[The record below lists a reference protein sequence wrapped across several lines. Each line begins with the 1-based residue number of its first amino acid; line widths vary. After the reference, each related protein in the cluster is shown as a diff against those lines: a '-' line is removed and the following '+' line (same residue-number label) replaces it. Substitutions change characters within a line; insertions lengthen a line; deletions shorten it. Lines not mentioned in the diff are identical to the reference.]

1 MNGVPEEAAAIGKLW
16 LEAKSARQSG
26 NLAASTE
33 HLRRALAIAPDNPL
47 ILRQLAVQL
56 RHAGALQEALALL
69 EPALPLAIEHP
80 DLALTLADCLLQQ
93 GGPRAALATLDY
105 VLRQRGDQPA
115 ELLLGKARLHYMQHE
130 FPAAEAALRDVV
142 RQSPQR
148 AEAWSLLSAIAIEL
162 GRDEEAGTASR
173 LALKIDPKQVIA
185 LGTKGQLAAEAG
197 DSDAA
202 RHFFDRALALEPDNA
217 RIHYMLGLL
226 DLSLGNYAAGWRGFA
241 WRHRVTPRIAADFSY
256 GLPAWQPAE
265 TAPQGRLLIWG
276 EQGIGDEIMFAGMV
290 SGLLVREVRPLLL
303 TDPRLAPLFS
313 RSLPGIDVAARHPG
327 FAPRS
332 EGITRQIAAGDLGAL
347 LRPDR
352 AAFPVRSRYLAADPA
367 RVRHFRAK
375 YAELARGN
383 KLVGIAWRSSNAAQ
397 GPYKSLALD
406 DFAPLLRQPGCCFIN
421 LQYGNNAAEIAALRE
436 THGLVLHD
444 DDEVDPLRSL
454 EDQAAQI
461 AALDCVV
468 STSNSAVHLAG
479 ALGVPTWLLLP
490 HRGRGVQWYWGQ
502 AGAETPWY
510 SSLRLLRSAASETLA
525 VQLQRRM
532 AEFAAWLADFRAVT
546 AN

>member
-1 MNGVPEEAAAIGKLW
+1 MNGASEDAAAVEKLW
-16 LEAKSARQSG
+16 LEAKSARLAG
-26 NLAASTE
+26 NLAASTAL
-33 HLRRALAIAPDNPL
+33 LREALAIAPGNPHV
-47 ILRQLAVQL
+47 LRQLALQL
-56 RHAGALQEALALL
+56 RHGGALQEALALL

-80 DLALTLADCLLQQ
+80 ELALALADCLLQQ
-93 GGPRAALATLDY
+93 SGPRAALSALDY
-105 VLRQRGDQPA
+105 VLRQRGDQPV
-115 ELLLGKARLHYMQHE
+115 ELLLGTARLHYMQHD
-130 FPAAEAALRDVV
+130 FLQAEAALREVV

-148 AEAWSLLSAIAIEL
+148 AEAWALLSAIAIEL

-173 LALKIDPKQVIA
+173 LALKMDPKQVIA

-197 DSDAA
+197 DTEAA
-202 RHFFDRALALEPDNA
+202 RQFYGRALALEPDNA

-226 DLSLGNYAAGWRGFA
+226 DLSLGNYDEGWRGFA
-241 WRHRVTPRIAADFSY
+241 WRHRVTPRISADFSY
-256 GLPAWQPAE
+256 GLPAWRPEE
-265 TAPQGRLLIWG
+265 TAPQGRLMIWG
-276 EQGIGDEIMFAGMV
+276 EQGIGDEIMFAGIV

-313 RSLPGIDVAARHPG
+313 RSLPGIDVAGRQPG
-327 FAPRS
+327 FIPKA

-347 LRPDR
+347 MRPDR
-352 AAFPVRSRYLAADPA
+352 MAFPQRGRYLAADPA
-367 RVRHFRAK
+367 RVRYFRAK

-383 KLVGIAWRSSNAAQ
+383 KLVGIAWRSTNAAQ
-397 GPYKSLALD
+397 GAYKSLTLGD
-406 DFAPLLRQPGCCFIN
+406 LAPLLRQPGCCFIN

-436 THGLVLHD
+436 THGLVLHH

-461 AALDCVV
+461 AALERVV

-490 HRGRGVQWYWGQ
+490 HSGRGVQWYWGRE
-502 AGAETPWY
+502 GAETPWY
-510 SSLRLLRSAASETLA
+510 SSLRLLRSLPNETLA
-525 VQLQRRM
+525 VQVQRRM
-532 AEFAAWLADFRAVT
+532 AEFPAWLADFRAVT